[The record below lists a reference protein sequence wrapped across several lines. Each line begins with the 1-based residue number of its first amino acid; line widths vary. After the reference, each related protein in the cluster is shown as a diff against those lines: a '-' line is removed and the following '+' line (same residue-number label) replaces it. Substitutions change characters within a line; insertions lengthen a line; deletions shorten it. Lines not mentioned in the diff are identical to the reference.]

1 MEGELK
7 FTTFVFL
14 VLLGSL
20 AAGLVSAQDEAKR
33 WDERY
38 DKGMYVYGK
47 EPVVFLKQQIHR
59 LGSGKALVLA
69 AGEGRNAVYLA
80 QQGFDVVAVDI
91 SAKGLEKCAALAQER
106 GVEVETVVA
115 NLNDYDLG
123 REQYDLITLF
133 YYYQPDLYPKI
144 MEGLKEGGHFV
155 LQLFSI
161 DHPQT
166 NRFGPRNPDRL
177 VKPNELLTRFGMN
190 RVRYYEDAV
199 VTLDEGMHQ
208 GPAAVARLIVEKS
221 GKQ

>member
-1 MEGELK
+1 MKL
-7 FTTFVFL
+7 TTMAFL
-14 VLLGSL
+14 GLVGSSAL
-20 AAGLVSAQDEAKR
+20 GLVSAQDEAKR

-47 EPVVFLKQQIHR
+47 EPVVFLEQQIDR

-91 SAKGLEKCAALAQER
+91 SAKGLEKCSALARER

-115 NLNDYDLG
+115 DLSGYDLG

-133 YYYQPDLYPKI
+133 YYYQPDLYSGI
-144 MEGLKEGGHFV
+144 MDALKEGGHFV

-166 NRFGPRNPDRL
+166 NRFGPRSPDQL
-177 VKPNELLTRFGMN
+177 VKPNELLTHFGKN

-208 GPAAVARLIVEKS
+208 GPAAVTRLIVQKS
-221 GKQ
+221 GK

>member
-1 MEGELK
+1 MKL
-7 FTTFVFL
+7 TTFV
-14 VLLGSL
+14 LLGLVGTL
-20 AAGLVSAQDEAKR
+20 AFGLVSAQDEAKR

-47 EPVVFLKQQIHR
+47 EPVVFLEQQIDR

-80 QQGFDVVAVDI
+80 QKGFDVVAVDI
-91 SAKGLEKCAALAQER
+91 SAKGLEKCSVLAQER

-115 NLNDYDLG
+115 DLNDFDLG

-133 YYYQPDLYPKI
+133 YYYQPDLYPRI
-144 MEGLKEGGHFV
+144 MDALKEGGHFV

-161 DHPQT
+161 DHPET
-166 NRFGPRNPDRL
+166 NRFGPRNPDML
-177 VKPNELLTRFGMN
+177 VKPNDLLTHFGTN

-208 GPAAVARLIVEKS
+208 GPAAVTRLIVEKS
-221 GKQ
+221 GK

>member
-1 MEGELK
+1 MKL
-7 FTTFVFL
+7 TTMAFL
-14 VLLGSL
+14 GLVGSSAL
-20 AAGLVSAQDEAKR
+20 GLVSAQDEAKR

-47 EPVVFLKQQIHR
+47 EPVVFLEQQIDR

-80 QQGFDVVAVDI
+80 QHGFDVVAVDI
-91 SAKGLEKCAALAQER
+91 SAKGLEKCSALARER

-115 NLNDYDLG
+115 DLSGYDLG

-133 YYYQPDLYPKI
+133 YYYQPDLYSGI
-144 MEGLKEGGHFV
+144 MDALKEGGHFV

-166 NRFGPRNPDRL
+166 NRFGPRSPDQL
-177 VKPNELLTRFGMN
+177 VKPNELLTHFGKN

-208 GPAAVARLIVEKS
+208 GPAAVTRLIVQKS
-221 GKQ
+221 GK

>member
-1 MEGELK
+1 MKL
-7 FTTFVFL
+7 TTMAFL
-14 VLLGSL
+14 GLVGSSAL
-20 AAGLVSAQDEAKR
+20 GLVSAQDEAKR

-47 EPVVFLKQQIHR
+47 EPVVFLEQQIDR

-80 QQGFDVVAVDI
+80 QHGFDVVAVDI
-91 SAKGLEKCAALAQER
+91 SAKGLEKCSALARER

-115 NLNDYDLG
+115 DLSDYDLG

-133 YYYQPDLYPKI
+133 YYYQPDLYSGI
-144 MEGLKEGGHFV
+144 MDALKEGGHFV

-166 NRFGPRNPDRL
+166 NRFGPRSPDQL
-177 VKPNELLTRFGMN
+177 VKPNELLTHFGKN

-208 GPAAVARLIVEKS
+208 GPAAVTRLIVQKS
-221 GKQ
+221 GK